1 MCIHFVLYPVPA
13 VLLATAEE
21 SVTEAKREYE
31 AVVEEW
37 RDPDLRAAYGVELL
51 QSIREQAK
59 ATLAAAE
66 RCVSWSCVL
75 FHTFSNKLPLMT
87 IVRVCFDTCVCA
99 GSATTSAKKLPR
111 WRRAF

>member
-21 SVTEAKREYE
+21 SVTEAKRECE

-37 RDPDLRAAYGVELL
+37 RDPDLRAAYGVDLL

-59 ATLAAAE
+59 TALAAAE
-66 RCVSWSCVL
+66 KYVSLYCVL
-75 FHTFSNKLPLMT
+75 FHTFFNKLLLMT
-87 IVRVCFDTCVCA
+87 ICSCLF
-99 GSATTSAKKLPR
+99 
-111 WRRAF
+111 